1 MSGIFDKLKDV
12 GKDALGT
19 FVVLDEDGNEQPAN
33 PADRTQPQPQA
44 AARGAAAGYAA
55 PPAGAAPQAPVAVP
69 AMAVAPD
76 PEFVQQLQASVDGSK
91 KAAYTQ
97 FKALFAA
104 LSAVA
109 DEGTR
114 TQLALSAAQ
123 ASHQIGAAQVAEAID
138 DRLQILDGEK
148 AGFESAVKE
157 ELEQSV
163 GGMQAQIEKTRAE
176 INKKIEEIKALETK
190 AAQLDQEVREAR
202 AAIDANSARFA
213 ASYAAVQA
221 ELATERARITPFL
234 TPAAK

>member
-19 FVVLDEDGNEQPAN
+19 FVVLDEDGNEQPAG
-33 PADRTQPQPQA
+33 DRTQPQPQA
-44 AARGAAAGYAA
+44 AARGAAPGM
-55 PPAGAAPQAPVAVP
+55 PASSASAAPQPSVSVP
-69 AMAVAPD
+69 AMSAAPD
-76 PEFVQQLQASVDGSK
+76 PEFVQQLQASVDASK
-91 KAAYTQ
+91 KTAYTQ

-104 LSAVA
+104 LGAIA

-123 ASHQIGAAQVAEAID
+123 ASHQIGAAQVADAID
-138 DRLQILDGEK
+138 DRLKLLDGEK
-148 AGFESAVKE
+148 AGFEGAVKE

-163 GGMQAQIEKTRAE
+163 GGMQAEIEKTRAE

-202 AAIDANSARFA
+202 ATIDANSARFA
-213 ASYAAVQA
+213 ASYATVQA
-221 ELATERARITPFL
+221 ELAAERARIAPFL
-234 TPAAK
+234 TPAAAK

>member
-19 FVVLDEDGNEQPAN
+19 FVVMDDDGNEQPSDT
-33 PADRTQPQPQA
+33 ADRTQPQPQA
-44 AARGAAAGYAA
+44 AAPGAAAGFSAPQAA
-55 PPAGAAPQAPVAVP
+55 AAPQTAVPVP
-69 AMAVAPD
+69 AMAAAPD

-114 TQLALSAAQ
+114 TQLAISAAQ
-123 ASHQIGAAQVAEAID
+123 ASHGFGAAQVADAID
-138 DRLQILDGEK
+138 DRLKILDGEK
-148 AGFESAVKE
+148 AGFESAVKD
-157 ELEQSV
+157 ELDQSV
-163 GGMQAQIEKTRAE
+163 GGMQAEIEKTRAE
-176 INKKIEEIKALETK
+176 INKRIEEIKALETK
-190 AAQLDQEVREAR
+190 AAQLDKDVRDAR
-202 AAIDANSARFA
+202 ATIDANSARFA

-221 ELATERARITPFL
+221 GLAAERARIAPFL
-234 TPAAK
+234 SPAAK

>member
-44 AARGAAAGYAA
+44 AVPGAAAGFSAPQAA
-55 PPAGAAPQAPVAVP
+55 AAPQGVAVP
-69 AMAVAPD
+69 AMAAAPD
-76 PEFVQQLQASVDGSK
+76 PEFVQQLQASVDASK
-91 KAAYTQ
+91 KTAYAQ

-104 LSAVA
+104 LGAVA

-114 TQLALSAAQ
+114 TQLAISAAQ
-123 ASHQIGAAQVAEAID
+123 ASHGFGATQVADAID
-138 DRLQILDGEK
+138 DRLKILDGER

-163 GGMQAQIEKTRAE
+163 GGMQAEIEKTRAE
-176 INKKIEEIKALETK
+176 INKRIEEIKALETK
-190 AAQLDQEVREAR
+190 AAQLDQDVREAR
-202 AAIDANSARFA
+202 ATIDANSARFA

-221 ELATERARITPFL
+221 ELAAERARIAPFL